1 MKKIVLVCVLSV
13 TIQLSLHAWPNNL
26 LFTLK
31 PNNVELLDKVKT
43 DLPMFKEKDGQTYI
57 GKFIHPD
64 IAKRAQIDLQKRGF
78 ETEVLAFF
86 RAKPLPMED
95 AIVLVENLNG
105 VEENTML
112 NGTKGS
118 SSGSITIQKTK
129 DVNSAYFTIQV
140 GVFSRSVIND
150 YGSDVREV
158 QVNDQYYYFY
168 GKFETIQEGNT
179 KLAELRNRG
188 YNDAFVTGFSLGQK
202 VSAELLE
209 KMLKT

>member
-1 MKKIVLVCVLSV
+1 MIVA
-13 TIQLSLHAWPNNL
+13 TQLSLHAWPNNL
-26 LFTLK
+26 VFTLK
-31 PNNVELLDKVKT
+31 PQNLALLDKVET

-64 IAKRAQIDLQKRGF
+64 IAKRAQMDLQKKGF

-95 AIVLVENLNG
+95 AIVLVENLNS
-105 VEENTML
+105 VEENTIL
-112 NGTKGS
+112 TGTSGS

-140 GVFSRSVIND
+140 GVFSQSVINKFD
-150 YGSDVREV
+150 ADVREV

-168 GKFETIQEGNT
+168 GKFESIEEGNS
-179 KLAELRNRG
+179 KLAELKGSG

-209 KMLKT
+209 KMMKS